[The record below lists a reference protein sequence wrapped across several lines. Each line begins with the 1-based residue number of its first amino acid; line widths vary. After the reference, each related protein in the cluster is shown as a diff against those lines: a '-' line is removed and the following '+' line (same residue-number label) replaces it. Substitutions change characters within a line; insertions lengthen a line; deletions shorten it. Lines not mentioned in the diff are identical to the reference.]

1 MTLASSDRFER
12 QVDRTGPHHLWLG
25 AKNPSRGTGRL
36 KVAGRQTT
44 AHRYAWE
51 LVNGETPPGAR
62 VIACPGDP
70 ACVRVD
76 HLSLVDNRSRPTETL
91 GENSRVSEPRR
102 GPRGGGSKRKR
113 AAGTWELTVV
123 AGVDED
129 GQPARSFRTVKGS
142 ESAATKALALF
153 TAEVAEAGPLVRES
167 TGGDTLTVQRLVQ
180 EFRDHLE
187 HDKGRSPTTMVRY
200 RGLQQK
206 WIDPQLATKAAE
218 RVLPSDIDTVLGHMR
233 RSRQSQSSI
242 RQTRTLLNG
251 AFKWAKRNRRISF
264 NPCIEIEE
272 PRSSVQA
279 REVLPPEVETI
290 RALVEGAFEVEY
302 EFGVACHLGA
312 TTGMRRG
319 EIAGLRWT
327 RVHLEDR
334 YLVVAATVSD
344 AGGKVVV
351 NDFTKTRKTR
361 RVSLDDRT
369 VDFLRDV
376 HRRAEAVALAGEVSL
391 PADAFVFS
399 RVTGGG
405 EPLRPDLLS
414 KRMKRLRVS
423 LGLDDGEFDATLQ
436 AMRHWTQ
443 TTLSEA
449 GYNPRQVALRGGHS
463 EKLMNRVHVHR
474 TNTAEREMTDFIGRL
489 LGPSDP

>member
-1 MTLASSDRFER
+1 MARTLQSRFDAM
-12 QVDRTGPHHLWLG
+12 VDRSGEHHQWLG
-25 AKNPSRGTGRL
+25 SLNRQRGTGQL
-36 KVAGRQTT
+36 KLEGRIVT
-44 AHRYAWE
+44 AHRVAWE
-51 LVNGETPPGAR
+51 LEHGPLRPEQR
-62 VIACPGDP
+62 VRTCPEEP
-70 ACVRVD
+70 ACVRSD
-76 HLSLVDNRSRPTETL
+76 HLSLTGAPIAGSPAAVRAS
-91 GENSRVSEPRR
+91 SEGTQRAA
-102 GPRGGGSKRKR
+102 RGGGSKRQR
-113 AAGTWELTVV
+113 AAGTWELAVV
-123 AGVDED
+123 SGTDQD
-129 GQPARSFRTVKGS
+129 GRPTRSFRTFKGP
-142 ESAATKALALF
+142 ESAATKALASF
-153 TAEVAEAGPLVRES
+153 TAEITEAGPLVRDS
-167 TGGDTLTVQRLVQ
+167 ADGGTLTVQRLVQ

-206 WIDPQLATKAAE
+206 WIDPLLATKAAE
-218 RVLPSDIDTVLGHMR
+218 RVLPSEIDTVLGHMR

-242 RQTRTLLNG
+242 HQTRTLLNG

-272 PRSSVQA
+272 PRSSLQA

-290 RALVEGAFEVEY
+290 RALVEGAFAVEY

-319 EIAGLRWT
+319 EIAGLRWA
-327 RVHLEDR
+327 RIHLNDG
-334 YLVVAATVSD
+334 YLVVAATASD
-344 AGGKVVV
+344 AGGKVVI

-361 RVSLDDRT
+361 RVSLDDHS
-369 VDFLRDV
+369 VGLLQEV